1 MKCVFD
7 GVINNTPIDEC
18 QGVVFLEPHDVVNN
32 QSLQFDVDIF
42 SMILG
47 ALLFAFVSGHVIGRV
62 LRILGKM

>member
-1 MKCVFD
+1 MKCVFN

-32 QSLQFDVDIF
+32 ASPQFDVEIF
-42 SMILG
+42 SIVLG

-62 LRILGKM
+62 MRLLGKY